1 MYIIPYYIK
10 SHGNT
15 KISWVFLSQGGKK
28 AWKTDETGTLTKK
41 FIETTYLIP
50 NGFVGKTSCVKGDAL
65 YFQVDPA
72 TMAMGDF
79 YTWTEFLNA
88 GMPIPSDIDIWRP
101 FVFLEGD
108 EGWKKE
114 AESASLPFSWD
125 GLSSA

>member
-10 SHGNT
+10 AEGNT
-15 KISWVFLSQGGKK
+15 KITWVFLSQGGKK
-28 AWKTDETGTLTKK
+28 AWKTDEPGSLTKK
-41 FIETTYLIP
+41 FIETTYRIP
-50 NGFVGKTSCVKGDAL
+50 NAFVGKTSCVKGDVL

-72 TMAMGDF
+72 AMAMGDF
-79 YTWTEFLNA
+79 YTWTEFLKS
-88 GMPIPSDIDIWRP
+88 GKPIPSDIDIWRP

>member
-50 NGFVGKTSCVKGDAL
+50 NGFVGKTSCVKGDVL

-72 TMAMGDF
+72 AMAMGDF

-88 GMPIPSDIDIWRP
+88 GMAIPSDIDIWRP